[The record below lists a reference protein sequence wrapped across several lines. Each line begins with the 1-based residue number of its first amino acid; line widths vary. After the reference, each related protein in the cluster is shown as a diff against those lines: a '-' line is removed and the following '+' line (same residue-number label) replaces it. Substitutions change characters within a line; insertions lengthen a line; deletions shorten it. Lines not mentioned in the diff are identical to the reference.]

1 MNFTLIIDVIKSV
14 LTLLVHTVVTVKV
27 DIYCKAT
34 IKIVQ
39 VISKAEICNTQYT
52 GRIFSEYLLYEAR
65 NLSAAKVYFTSS
77 ISAHVHR
84 VNEYRHNEITSKY
97 QNNNLIFIAHAAL
110 INIQSVYFKL
120 FSCLIVIKYV
130 KDALNIKS

>member
-39 VISKAEICNTQYT
+39 VISQAEICNTQYT
-52 GRIFSEYLLYEAR
+52 GRIFSEYLLYEAKKPLR
-65 NLSAAKVYFTSS
+65 S
-77 ISAHVHR
+77 
-84 VNEYRHNEITSKY
+84 
-97 QNNNLIFIAHAAL
+97 
-110 INIQSVYFKL
+110 QSL
-120 FSCLIVIKYV
+120 FHKFNFCSC
-130 KDALNIKS
+130 A